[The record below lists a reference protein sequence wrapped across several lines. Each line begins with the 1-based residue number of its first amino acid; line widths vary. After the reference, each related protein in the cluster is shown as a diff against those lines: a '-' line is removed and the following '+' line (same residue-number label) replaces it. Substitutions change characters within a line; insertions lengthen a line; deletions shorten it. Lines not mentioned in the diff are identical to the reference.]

1 MRKAK
6 SGTKLSYVKNTNV
19 KTPPINKESS
29 GDKDFDLNIDKML
42 FPKPKK

>member
-6 SGTKLSYVKNTNV
+6 SGIKLSYVKKTTV

-29 GDKDFDLNIDKML
+29 GDKEFDLNIDKLL
-42 FPKPKK
+42 FPKTKK